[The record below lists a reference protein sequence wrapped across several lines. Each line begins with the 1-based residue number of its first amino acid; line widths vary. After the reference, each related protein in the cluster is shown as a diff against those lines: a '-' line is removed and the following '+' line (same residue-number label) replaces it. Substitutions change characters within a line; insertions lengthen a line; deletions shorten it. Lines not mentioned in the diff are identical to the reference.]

1 MGPFIYYVRAVYKLC
16 RLKGGGVKN
25 CQYYLV
31 KRRLRGEMGSKL
43 PILGRYSLRTA
54 PKHLFIYVL
63 VRWCIS
69 RTEIKYS
76 RIFLWSTFYH
86 GKKWQK
92 YSKKRVFHFFYWK
105 FGFYLCYDI
114 LGVVLSKGTYIN
126 DVRRFSTI
134 FDPPPLPLN
143 VRFLPSNVRFFGVIL
158 DPHPLPPYNR
168 TSFMHVP

>member
-114 LGVVLSKGTYIN
+114 LGVVLSNWFFMNLVCIWKVSCT
-126 DVRRFSTI
+126 STRC
-134 FDPPPLPLN
+134 LSSL
-143 VRFLPSNVRFFGVIL
+143 
-158 DPHPLPPYNR
+158 
-168 TSFMHVP
+168 HVTVNLHSGLWVVCDELW

>member
-134 FDPPPLPLN
+134 LDPPSTLTSDFYLLMSD
-143 VRFLPSNVRFFGVIL
+143 FLG
-158 DPHPLPPYNR
+158 
-168 TSFMHVP
+168 SF